1 MINVTIIRFIYR
13 YLCTDTCNML
23 RRIISI
29 LVLFAILVFNF
40 SKLILLGDYE
50 LNKQQITELYCVNK
64 DKPMLH
70 CCGKCMLK
78 KKFAQDDEHKN
89 TPAMPDIKNDITLFN
104 TSAYTITR
112 NHNIIS
118 PFINS
123 PYRKEYLPGV
133 RSSIF
138 HPPCC

>member
-1 MINVTIIRFIYR
+1 
-13 YLCTDTCNML
+13 ML

-78 KKFAQDDEHKN
+78 KKFAEDDTKKN
-89 TPAMPDIKNDITLFN
+89 TPAVPDAKNDIQLYN
-104 TSAYTITR
+104 PCNGINLSANEVASR
-112 NHNIIS
+112 IIYS
-118 PFINS
+118 PFHADYS
-123 PYRKEYLPGV
+123 FEF
-133 RSSIF
+133 SSALF
-138 HPPCC
+138 HPPVA